1 MKICDLTQS
10 YAETGGGVRTYL
22 HAKRHHLLAHTEHE
36 YVLIV
41 PGAEDSVTRDGRSTV
56 HRVKSPPVPGSPAY
70 RLLLRSDKVLG
81 ILEAEAPDVIEVHC
95 TYNLPWTALWHRRRH
110 DAAVVGFSMT
120 DLGSAYVEPGVS
132 KVLGAAA
139 GRAARRATD
148 AYTRALYS
156 RCDATVAISRQMAE
170 DLAARGVGDVRWVP
184 LGVDLERFRPR
195 DDGATVRARYGAGP
209 DDLLMVYAGRL
220 DTEKQPDLVVDAFLR
235 LPADFPGRLVLAGE
249 GSLRE
254 PLAERTRD
262 DDRVHVIP
270 FIRDRDE
277 LAALLGSADLYV
289 SGMPHETFG
298 LSVVEAQACGLPVL
312 GVRAGA
318 MVERVTDEET
328 GVLVPPGDD
337 AAMAR
342 AMVELEADRDRLA
355 AMGRASRRHVEDEFS
370 WRRTFD
376 DMLSLYRSLAGDP
389 DGDGRSG
396 GDGRPGAAHR
406 S

>member
-22 HAKRHHLLAHTEHE
+22 HAKRDHLLEHTDHA

-41 PGAEDSVTRDGRSTV
+41 PGPEDATTREGRATV
-56 HRVKSPPVPGSPAY
+56 HHVKSPPVPGSPAY
-70 RLLLRSDKVLG
+70 RLLLRSDKVLR
-81 ILEAEAPDVIEVHC
+81 ILEAESPDIIEVHC
-95 TYNLPWTALWHRRRH
+95 TYNLPWTALWHRRKH
-110 DAAVVGFSMT
+110 DAAIVGFSMT

-132 KVLGAAA
+132 RVLGSAA
-139 GRAARRATD
+139 GGGGRPAAP

-156 RCDATVAISRQMAE
+156 RCDATVAISRQMAD
-170 DLAARGVGDVRWVP
+170 DLGDRGVPDVRWVP
-184 LGVDLERFRPR
+184 LGVDLDRFRPL
-195 DDGATVRARYGAGP
+195 DDGAEVRTRYGAGP

-220 DTEKQPDLVVDAFLR
+220 DTEKRPDVVVDAFER
-235 LPADFPGRLVLAGE
+235 LPTDFPGRLVLAGE

-254 PLAERTRD
+254 PLAERTRSD
-262 DDRVHVIP
+262 TRVHVLP
-270 FIRDRDE
+270 FIQDRDE
-277 LAALLGSADLYV
+277 LAALMGSADLYV

-318 MVERVTDEET
+318 MTERVAEGET
-328 GVLVPPGDD
+328 GLLVPPGDD
-337 AAMAR
+337 AAMAG
-342 AMVELEADRDRLA
+342 ALMSLEADRDRLA
-355 AMGRASRRHVEDEFS
+355 AMGRASRRHVEREFS

-376 DMLSLYRSLAGDP
+376 DMLALYDRLAAAD
-389 DGDGRSG
+389 G
-396 GDGRPGAAHR
+396 GDRGPAGPRA